1 MLSKWRITKAY
12 KTIRV
17 NIMFL
22 HIVSTEY
29 IGEYKVQVSFN
40 NGQSGAADLSCVPLK
55 GGVFSQLKEKSIFA
69 KLKVD
74 KELSTIVWPNG
85 ADLAP
90 EYIYFQAFK
99 DKPALQQ
106 QFKSWGYIT

>member
-1 MLSKWRITKAY
+1 
-12 KTIRV
+12 
-17 NIMFL
+17 MFL
-22 HIVSTEY
+22 HVISAEY
-29 IGEYKVQVSFN
+29 IDEYKVQVSFN
-40 NGQSGAADLSCVPLK
+40 NGQDGTADLSYVPLK

-74 KELSTIVWPNG
+74 KELATIVWPNG

-99 DKPALQQ
+99 DNPTLQQ

>member
-1 MLSKWRITKAY
+1 
-12 KTIRV
+12 
-17 NIMFL
+17 MFL
-22 HIVSTEY
+22 HIINAEY
-29 IGEYKVQVSFN
+29 IDEYKVQVSFN
-40 NGQSGAADLSCVPLK
+40 NGQDGTADLSCVPLK

-74 KELSTIVWPNG
+74 KELATIVWPNG

-106 QFKSWGYIT
+106 QFKDWGYIT

>member
-1 MLSKWRITKAY
+1 
-12 KTIRV
+12 
-17 NIMFL
+17 MFL
-22 HIVSTEY
+22 HVISAEY
-29 IGEYKVQVSFN
+29 IGEYKVQVSFS
-40 NGQSGAADLSCVPLK
+40 NGQDGAADLSCVPLK

-99 DKPALQQ
+99 DNPALQQ
-106 QFKSWGYIT
+106 QFKDWGYIT

>member
-1 MLSKWRITKAY
+1 
-12 KTIRV
+12 
-17 NIMFL
+17 MFL
-22 HIVSTEY
+22 HVISAEY
-29 IGEYKVQVSFN
+29 IDAYKVQVSFN
-40 NGQSGAADLSCVPLK
+40 NGQSGTADLSCVPLK

-99 DKPALQQ
+99 DNPVLQQ
-106 QFKSWGYIT
+106 QFKDWGYIT